1 MKKRMLAGAVLLTV
15 MMAGMTGTGFAATRT
30 WDGSASTDWT
40 DPANWDTGVPGA
52 GDDVIFPTLAYG
64 TNPPYYPRVPMAGA
78 SCLSITFASTNTVTL
93 TLNGT
98 LTISDNGSITLNGGC
113 PSSFI
118 TGTHGITAL
127 GALTVTNN
135 TGTQT
140 LEINCANITCS
151 GSQYIDFHGTDY
163 ISIHANI
170 TGDND
175 IRLNMN
181 NWGQRVTFYG
191 TNSYTGSTTITTG
204 TLATSGTDVIPDASP
219 VSLGVFGYLYVPQNE
234 TIGELSGSG
243 DMEISAGRTLTVS
256 TAANTAYD
264 GVISGGGNFTKTGTG
279 AFTLNGNNNYSGTT
293 RVTGGTLNVNGVNAN
308 MGSIFLVYNDAVL
321 AGTGTVPGNPEFSNT
336 AVLAPGANNGDN
348 VGTLTFTGDLF
359 FNNES
364 TYRVT
369 VTGGAADRIVVSGTV
384 TLNDVNPNVEIQAG
398 YSLVGLT
405 IPATIMNITGTYAT
419 GFDESNLP
427 AGWDIDNVKVGN
439 LIRII
444 APAAAP
450 PAPGPSSSAGVPT
463 LDEWGMIVLS
473 LMFAVLGIM
482 HMRKR
487 HGRNAH

>member
-1 MKKRMLAGAVLLTV
+1 MKKCMLTGAVMLTV
-15 MMAGMTGTGFAATRT
+15 IMAGMTGAGFAATRT
-30 WDGSASTDWT
+30 WDGDTSADWGT
-40 DPANWDTGVPGA
+40 AANWDTGVPVA
-52 GDDVIFPTLAYG
+52 GDDVVFPDLAYG
-64 TNPPYYPRVPMAGA
+64 TNPPYNPTIPAGGA
-78 SCLSITFASTNTVTL
+78 SCLTITFNNTTAVTTL

-98 LTISDNGSITLNGGC
+98 LTIGNNGAITLNGTRNAT
-113 PSSFI
+113 I
-118 TGTHGITAL
+118 TGAAGIAAQ
-127 GALTVTNN
+127 GVLTVTNN
-135 TGTQT
+135 AGTQT
-140 LEINCANITCS
+140 IEINCSDITCS

-163 ISIHANI
+163 ISIHAI
-170 TGDND
+170 IPGDND

-181 NWGQRVTFYG
+181 NWGQWVRLYG
-191 TNSYTGSTTITTG
+191 SNSYTGSTIITQG
-204 TLATSGTDVIPDASP
+204 TLVTSGADVIPDSSP
-219 VSLGVFGYLYVPQNE
+219 VSMGANGYIYVSQNE

-243 DMEISAGRTLTVS
+243 IIELNNTLTVS
-256 TAANTAYD
+256 NTADITFD
-264 GVISGGGNFTKTGTG
+264 GTITGTG
-279 AFTLNGNNNYSGTT
+279 TFTKSGTGALTLNGNNNYNGTT
-293 RVTGGTLNVNGVNAN
+293 RVTGGTLNVNGLNIN
-308 MGSIFLVYNDAVL
+308 MGGIFLVYNDAVL
-321 AGTGTVPGNPEFSNT
+321 AGTGTIPGDPEFSNT